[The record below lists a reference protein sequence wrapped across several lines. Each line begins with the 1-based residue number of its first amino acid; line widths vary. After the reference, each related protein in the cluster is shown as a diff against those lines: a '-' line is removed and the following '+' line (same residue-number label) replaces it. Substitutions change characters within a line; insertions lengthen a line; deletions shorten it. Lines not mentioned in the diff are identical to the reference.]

1 MCVHKNLHGA
11 QLLGHPVYIC
21 RKKLT
26 ILPCAVL
33 VYSLVKDLVHRTAYM
48 MPQHCD
54 MFHIT

>member
-33 VYSLVKDLVHRTAYM
+33 VYSLVKILFIAQ
-48 MPQHCD
+48 P
-54 MFHIT
+54 I